1 MKIAPNL
8 NSLLP
13 NLRWLCL
20 SSESFGQDW
29 YEKSQLI
36 DKRIQEEGLDLS
48 EEVTYLLYSDSPEDV
63 LNGLGQCLVAR
74 PVIGPKKKFEAPFE
88 LIDWKALPVFRA
100 KLSGDTLKEVLEMA
114 QMARNSAQKGSKA
127 FAQDFIVA
135 LDRKLKGEL
144 ILSVEGIF
152 HE

>member
-1 MKIAPNL
+1 LKIGPNL

-20 SSESFGQDW
+20 PSESFGQDW
-29 YEKSQLI
+29 YEKGQMI
-36 DKRIQEEGLDLS
+36 DRRIQDEGLDLS

-88 LIDWKALPVFRA
+88 LLDWKALPVFRA
-100 KLSGDTLKEVLEMA
+100 NFSGDTLKEVLEMA
-114 QMARNSAQKGSKA
+114 HVACQTAQKGAKP